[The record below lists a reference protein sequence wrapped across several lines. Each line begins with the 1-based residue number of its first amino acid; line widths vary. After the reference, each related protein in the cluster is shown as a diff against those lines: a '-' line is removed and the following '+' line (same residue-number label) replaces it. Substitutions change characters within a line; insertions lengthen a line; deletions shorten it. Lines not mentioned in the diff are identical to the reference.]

1 MKAFVLKK
9 QLTFA
14 LVTNLS
20 LMDEEKL
27 TWLLD
32 NGVDICT
39 SLDGDKETHNWQR
52 VWNEGDSFER
62 VTYWMNRISEEMEKR
77 GRIGYKV

>member
-1 MKAFVLKK
+1 MKAFILKK

>member
-32 NGVDICT
+32 HGVDICT